1 MELVL
6 LAGVALTA
14 YLLVKGKA
22 ALTPGIKHWSFV
34 TSWGAISL
42 ALLVAAHIP
51 LVQLFAAPLLFSLPV
66 FSTSN
71 EHIEVTFFMF
81 WPRSRF
87 AYVAIG
93 IYCALLSLIIVS
105 SSHLGRRRGKSLSDP
120 RDLAFKEKLIQTLD
134 FLASEEK
141 QFEVG
146 SSDFG
151 CAYQDEFA
159 RRWKDAFEANIPRL
173 GSSLTRREIAVLCRF
188 TSELQLVLKEIGKS
202 RMEIRALL
210 SDPRWH
216 RVMNAAKIASMEIQD
231 AA

>member
-1 MELVL
+1 M
-6 LAGVALTA
+6 TA
-14 YLLVKGKA
+14 
-22 ALTPGIKHWSFV
+22 GIKRWSFV

-42 ALLVAAHIP
+42 ALLVAVHIP
-51 LVQLFAAPLLFSLPV
+51 LVQLFIAPLLFALPA

-81 WPRSRF
+81 WPRSHF
-87 AYVAIG
+87 AYVTIG
-93 IYCALLSLIIVS
+93 MYCAVLSLIIVS
-105 SSHLGRRRGKSLSDP
+105 SNHLGRRRGKTLSDP
-120 RDLAFKEKLIQTLD
+120 RDLAFKQRLIQTLD

-141 QFEVG
+141 QFQVG

-159 RRWKDAFEANIPRL
+159 RRWEDAFSSDAPRL
-173 GSSLTRREIAVLCRF
+173 GSSLTRREIAVLRRF
-188 TSELQLVLKEIGKS
+188 TSELQAVLKEIGKA

-210 SDPRWH
+210 SDPRWR
-216 RVMNAAKIASMEIQD
+216 RVMNAARIASMEIQD